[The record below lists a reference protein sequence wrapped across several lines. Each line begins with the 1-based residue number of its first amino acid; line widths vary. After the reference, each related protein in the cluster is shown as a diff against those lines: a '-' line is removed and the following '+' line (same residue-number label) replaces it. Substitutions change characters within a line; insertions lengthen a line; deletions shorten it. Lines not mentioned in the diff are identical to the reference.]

1 MVVAVYAIARS
12 RFRFESPVVAMTA
25 NARKKLMARIALL
38 FIQFRQ
44 NGIIDTY
51 RTILVPD
58 VIFALSL
65 TVVVS
70 RFATVFTV
78 DYAAQAVAVFT
89 IPLAVLVLIL
99 QRGVVSGLTAG
110 TVER

>member
-1 MVVAVYAIARS
+1 MVVAYAIARS
-12 RFRFESPVVAMTA
+12 RFRFESPVMVMTA
-25 NARKKLMARIALL
+25 NAGKKLMARIASL

-51 RTILVPD
+51 RTVLVPD
-58 VIFALSL
+58 VVFALSL
-65 TVVVS
+65 TVVFS
-70 RFATVFTV
+70 FATVFTV